1 MIRSIDRFLKLV
13 DLAFVR
19 ISKRELVEEIMR
31 RTGLSKPI
39 AYLYARHLEELREIL
54 LEVFR
59 SSNDARQVIVEA
71 SMKEAVE
78 LGLCELVVGRKEEF
92 VRVILRPKSPTV
104 ERIVGS
110 PVGWNVYREV
120 IEELDKLREEW
131 R

>member
-1 MIRSIDRFLKLV
+1 VIRSIEKFLKLV

-19 ISKRELVEEIMR
+19 ISKSHLVEEIMR
-31 RTGLSKPI
+31 RTGLSRPI

-54 LEVFR
+54 LELFH
-59 SSNDARQVIVEA
+59 SNNDARRAIIEA
-71 SMKEAVE
+71 SIKATE
-78 LGLCELVVGRKEEF
+78 LGLCELIVERKGGF
-92 VRVILRPKSPTV
+92 VKVILRPKPPTV